1 MKGLIMY
8 SEDVLA
14 ELVGVPR
21 EDIAALRDEIP
32 EGWTTDKRKVLWHRE
47 GVVKALEGLGIGAK
61 KIPPGWWAELEA
73 QGVPGVEVLRE
84 LVVYR
89 QTGNPGI
96 VLCRL
101 DKEVVRMRV
110 RPTDV
115 GLYTPRML
123 QEAVLER
130 NGVWRAKGKPRK
142 PRREELER
150 LEGVLKDCRE
160 ALVEMGTLHLV
171 EGESE

>member
-1 MKGLIMY
+1 MY

-14 ELVGVPR
+14 DLVGVPR
-21 EDIAALRDEIP
+21 EDIAALRDDIP
-32 EGWTTDKRKVLWHRE
+32 EGWTTDKRKVLWTRD
-47 GVVKALEGLGIGAK
+47 GVAKALEELGIPPE
-61 KIPPGWWAELEA
+61 KIPRGWWVSLEA
-73 QGVPGVEVLRE
+73 LAVQGAEVVRE

-101 DKEVVRMRV
+101 DEEVVRLRV
-110 RPTDV
+110 RATDV

-123 QEAVLER
+123 QEAVLEK
-130 NGVWRAKGKPRK
+130 NGLWRARGKPRR

-150 LEGVLKDCRE
+150 LEGVVKECRD
-160 ALVEMGTLHLV
+160 ALAEMGTLDLV
-171 EGESE
+171 EGGVS

>member
-1 MKGLIMY
+1 MY
-8 SEDVLA
+8 SEDLLA
-14 ELVGVPR
+14 ELIGVPR
-21 EDIAALRDEIP
+21 EDVAALRDDIP
-32 EGWTTDKRKVLWHRE
+32 EGWTTDRRKVLWHRE
-47 GVVKALEGLGIGAK
+47 GVAKVLEGLEIGAE
-61 KIPPGWWAELEA
+61 KIPPGWWAALEA
-73 QGVPGVEVLRE
+73 EAVPGPEVLRE

-101 DKEVVRMRV
+101 DEAVVRLRV

-123 QEAVLER
+123 QEAVQEK
-130 NGVWRAKGKPRK
+130 NGLWRARGKPRR

-150 LEGVLKDCRE
+150 MEGVTE
-160 ALVEMGTLHLV
+160 
-171 EGESE
+171 